1 MWKTSTTYTTF
12 ERLLGHGDEAVIVV
26 KLMMAF
32 NDLAVSNE
40 GLSIFKG
47 RHVAKQSTK
56 DRGAAMYFIRLQASH
71 LYEAM
76 KILNAIAGHQ
86 RLRNV
91 VARCSEATRR
101 AFDRLVALSTDNAQ
115 HRKFEQYVGRLR
127 HNLTFHYD
135 ESGELVKR
143 AMNDR
148 ARKPEANP
156 TSITRGAEP
165 YSWRLTIADD
175 VVDSIVCRQIWNI
188 PEGADLRAEA
198 DAAADYGH
206 EIFIIFADFAAEF
219 VTRYVRD
226 SA

>member
-1 MWKTSTTYTTF
+1 VATSTTYTTF
-12 ERLLGHGDEAVIVV
+12 ERLAGRGEEAVIVV

-40 GLSIFKG
+40 GLSIFKE
-47 RHVAKQSTK
+47 RYATKQNNK

-76 KILNAIAGHQ
+76 KVVDAIAVHE

-91 VARCSEATRR
+91 LAQCSGATRS
-101 AFDRLVALSTDNAQ
+101 AFDRLIALRSDEVQKRTF
-115 HRKFEQYVGRLR
+115 KQYVGRLR

-135 ESGELVKR
+135 ESGDLVRR
-143 AMNDR
+143 AMAGR
-148 ARKPEANP
+148 AKKPEGNP
-156 TSITRGAEP
+156 TSITRGTER

-175 VVDSIVCRQIWNI
+175 VVDTIVCRQIWNI
-188 PEGADLRAEA
+188 PEEADLRTEA

-206 EIFIIFADFAAEF
+206 EIFVAFADFAAEF
-219 VTRYVRD
+219 VTKYVRD
-226 SA
+226 GA